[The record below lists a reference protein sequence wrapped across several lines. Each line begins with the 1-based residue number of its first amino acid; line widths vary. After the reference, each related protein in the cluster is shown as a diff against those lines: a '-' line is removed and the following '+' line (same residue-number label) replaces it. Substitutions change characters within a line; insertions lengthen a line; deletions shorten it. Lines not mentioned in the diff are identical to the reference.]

1 MGADEVVR
9 LVTLLEARDVAVW
22 LDGGWGVDA
31 LLERQT
37 REHDDLDL
45 VVSLASFPALLL
57 ALRRAGYAEIQRT
70 GEKRFGPGDVL
81 AMMPD
86 AIHSV
91 VNPTDAV
98 TVSLHTYG
106 MHLNYTGRSEFD
118 PEKNTVGPI
127 QRKVRRAD

>member
-1 MGADEVVR
+1 MTAPDP
-9 LVTLLEARDVAVW
+9 A
-22 LDGGWGVDA
+22 
-31 LLERQT
+31 T
-37 REHDDLDL
+37 RRSSE
-45 VVSLASFPALLL
+45 
-57 ALRRAGYAEIQRT
+57 T

-127 QRKVRRAD
+127 QRRVRRAD